1 MSYNVTISDALA
13 RLLEH
18 LSICE
23 NRLVEAEIEHLIKVG
38 IGVHLGGLSEE
49 SKALNRFHSL
59 YGDEIEFPEG
69 CTDGE
74 ASGF

>member
-1 MSYNVTISDALA
+1 MSYRITLSDALA
-13 RLLEH
+13 RLVEH

-38 IGVHLGGLSEE
+38 IGAHLGGLPEE
-49 SKALNRFHSL
+49 TKALNRFHSL
-59 YGDEIEFPEG
+59 YGEDVEFEEG